1 MRVEVTVIH
10 LTNGVGKVVC
20 SILEL
25 MQMQTQPP
33 NKQPAHRITL
43 DLGHD
48 GGLRMV

>member
-33 NKQPAHRITL
+33 NMPPGHKITMAL
-43 DLGHD
+43 DNHKS
-48 GGLRMV
+48 LR